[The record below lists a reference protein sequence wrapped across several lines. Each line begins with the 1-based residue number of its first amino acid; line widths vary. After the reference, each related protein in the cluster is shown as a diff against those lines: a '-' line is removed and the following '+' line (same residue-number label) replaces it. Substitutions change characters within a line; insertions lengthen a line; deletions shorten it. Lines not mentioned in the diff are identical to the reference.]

1 VFQLGIDIYYIFILV
16 KKKNKIIMKYNY
28 NFNKINLF
36 FYSLFTNLI
45 DTTVQFWT
53 DLILNNSITIFF
65 NYIMKK
71 LRGDLHGY

>member
-1 VFQLGIDIYYIFILV
+1 
-16 KKKNKIIMKYNY
+16 MKYNY
-28 NFNKINLF
+28 NFHKINSF

-45 DTTVQFWT
+45 CAKVQFGI
-53 DLILNNSITIFF
+53 DYILNNFIPIFF